1 MRKFFSI
8 IISLIFCL
16 AVSISFVGCAGSDVI
31 RMNEVTHSVFYA
43 PLYVA
48 INKGY
53 MEEEGLKIELTSGQG
68 SDVSMSALLSGNAD
82 IALLGPE
89 TVVYVHAQ
97 GSTNHPMIFGQLTK
111 RDGSFLVSRT
121 PIVNF
126 NWQTSLTNKTV
137 IAGRRGG
144 MPAMTFEW
152 VVNSNGLYNGTNITL
167 DLDTAFAQMVPTFQG
182 GSGDFCTMFEPTAT
196 EYQNQGLGTI
206 VASVGEYSGE
216 IPYTCFMASRNFMT
230 KYPDKIDG
238 FLRAI
243 KKAYTFIMTATSE
256 EVAQALAPSFDGS
269 TLASLQIAV
278 ESYKRI
284 DAWMASPAMTESSY
298 NRLLSVLRNS
308 GTLSST
314 AVVNF
319 GDVVDNSYALKI

>member
-1 MRKFFSI
+1 MKKIFSI
-8 IISLIFCL
+8 SIALIFCL
-16 AVSISFVGCAGSDVI
+16 LTAVSFVGCSNSDII

-121 PIVNF
+121 PIDNF

-152 VVNSNGLYNGTNITL
+152 VVNSNGLYNGNNITL

-182 GSGDFCTMFEPTAT
+182 GAGDFCTMFEPTAT
-196 EYQNQGLGTI
+196 EYQNKGLGTI

-216 IPYTCFMASRNFMT
+216 IPYTCFMASKNFMN

-256 EVAQALAPSFDGS
+256 EVATALAPSFDGS
-269 TLASLQIAV
+269 TIASLQIAV

-284 DAWMASPAMTESSY
+284 DAWMATPAMTESSY
-298 NRLLSVLRNS
+298 NRLLSVLKNA
-308 GTLSST
+308 GTLSNTSI
-314 AVVNF
+314 VNF
-319 GDVVDNSYALKI
+319 TDVVDNSHAIKI